1 MTYTFKIQD
10 QIYRVDLEE
19 DDKNTQVEI
28 DGKKIPVEF
37 HKIDNNLYSVISE
50 GKSLS
55 LGILR
60 NGKKIHIFH
69 EGNIYEFEAVSE
81 RERAKVSASD
91 FGVQEI
97 KSPMPS
103 RVVKILKNL
112 GEDVKVGD
120 GVIVVEAMKME
131 SELKSTIDGKV
142 KDVKVEGGDAV
153 ESGTILV
160 ILSSE

>member
-1 MTYTFKIQD
+1 MTYIFKIQD
-10 QIYRVDLEE
+10 QIYKVNLEE
-19 DDKNTQVEI
+19 DDKNTHVEI

-37 HKIDNNLYSVISE
+37 QRIDNNLYSVISE

-55 LGILR
+55 LGILK

-69 EGNIYEFEAVSE
+69 DGDLYEFEAVSE
-81 RERAKVSASD
+81 RERTKVSASES
-91 FGVQEI
+91 GVQEI

-103 RVVKILKNL
+103 RVVKVLKNL

-131 SELKSTIDGKV
+131 SELKSTIGGKV
-142 KDVKVEGGDAV
+142 IDVKVEEGDAV
-153 ESGTILV
+153 ESGTVLLIV
-160 ILSSE
+160 SSE